1 MNAPSP
7 AVTRPPADFPTWLPA
22 MLVKELR
29 QGLRTRGFVGTLV
42 GFQIVMTLFMV
53 FALAGGTGSGSYS
66 MLQGAFWTVL
76 TLQLLVITPA
86 RALAGLQNELESRA
100 VDLLMLTR
108 LTAWRVVLGKW
119 ISLLAQAALLVVA
132 LLPYGV
138 ARYFFGSVDL
148 AGEVRV
154 IGLIFAGSAVLTGAA
169 LWASVLPRVARV
181 GLGLLVVFAWQI
193 VPGGLTALLGLS
205 GRSARP
211 SSGPAWMGAANG
223 ALFAF
228 DAAILLVLCLI
239 GAVRRLAPAAENQAP
254 LLRALPLLAALPIPL
269 LGLRAAV
276 GQLVFAAG
284 LAALIAAV
292 ELARGEE
299 PMAKHWRDWSRRGRW
314 GRWVGRIVQPGW
326 ASALEWM
333 LALAAALMLGAV
345 VTGEGARV
353 ARHVL
358 LAEAA
363 LVFPALLLTWLGPR
377 FAQRAAGYV
386 LLLGAASLISVVGA
400 ASAGLL
406 TSRTVADLLLQ
417 LLPISSF
424 WSAVYSPAPGSGVQ
438 AAQVAIA
445 VAVLG
450 LTWWRGRSY
459 RRRWRDYDAA
469 PAAPAV
475 S

>member
-1 MNAPSP
+1 MNAPLP
-7 AVTRPPADFPTWLPA
+7 AVARPPADFPTWLPA

-42 GFQIVMTLFMV
+42 GFQIMMTLFTV
-53 FALAGGTGSGSYS
+53 FALAGGAGSGSYAL
-66 MLQGAFWTVL
+66 LQGAFWTVL

-86 RALAGLQNELESRA
+86 RALAGLQAELESRA

-148 AGEVRV
+148 AGEVRQ
-154 IGLIFAGSAVLTGAA
+154 IGLIFAGGAVLTAAA
-169 LWASVLPRVARV
+169 LWASVLPRLARV
-181 GLGLLVVFAWQI
+181 GLGLLAVFAWQI

-205 GRSARP
+205 SRSARP
-211 SSGPAWMGAANG
+211 VSGPAWMGAANG

-254 LLRALPLLAALPIPL
+254 LLRALPLLAALPAPL

-276 GQLVFAAG
+276 GQLVLAAC

-299 PMAKHWRDWSRRGRW
+299 PMANHWRDWSRRGRW
-314 GRWVGRIVQPGW
+314 GRWVGRLVQPGW

-333 LALAAALMLGAV
+333 LAIGAALMVGAAGS
-345 VTGEGARV
+345 GEGPRIARI
-353 ARHVL
+353 VL
-358 LAEAA
+358 LAETA

-386 LLLGAASLISVVGA
+386 LLLGAASLISVVGS
-400 ASAGLL
+400 ASAALL
-406 TSRTVADLLLQ
+406 TSAADLLLQ

-424 WSAVYSPAPGSGVQ
+424 WSAVYSRPPAAGVQ
-438 AAQVAIA
+438 TAQIAIA

-450 LTWWRGRSY
+450 LTWWRGRLY
-459 RRRWRDYDAA
+459 RRRWRDYDAV
-469 PAAPAV
+469 PSAPAV